1 MTHSAPKHRRPGSR
15 RPSRSSTRRTP
26 RGGARLLA
34 DVLPSGGRR
43 DRATLGALELD
54 WPGSRALLVRFAAA
68 LASAPDRSTRAALAA
83 GLTAALAA
91 YRAARLRGDRVAARF
106 AAFVQALEGGVGRPG
121 LVAGLLTPVQ
131 RTALAAPA
139 AGADG

>member
-1 MTHSAPKHRRPGSR
+1 
-15 RPSRSSTRRTP
+15 
-26 RGGARLLA
+26 
-34 DVLPSGGRR
+34 VLPSGGRR

-54 WPGSRALLVRFAAA
+54 WPGSRALLVRVAAA
-68 LASAPDRSTRAALAA
+68 LASARDGSTRAVLEH

-91 YRAARLRGDRVAARF
+91 YRAARHRGDRDAARF
-106 AAFVQALEGGVGRPG
+106 AAFVQGLEGGVGRPG

>member
-1 MTHSAPKHRRPGSR
+1 MTNSAPKHRRAGSR
-15 RPSRSSTRRTP
+15 RPSRSSKRRAP

-34 DVLPSGGRR
+34 DALPSGGRR

-54 WPGSRALLVRFAAA
+54 WPGSRALLVRVAAA
-68 LASAPDRSTRAALAA
+68 LASARDGSTRAVLEA
-83 GLTAALAA
+83 GLTVALAA
-91 YRAARLRGDRVAARF
+91 YRAARHRGDRDAARF
-106 AAFVQALEGGVGRPG
+106 AAFVQGLEDVVGRPG

-131 RTALAAPA
+131 RTALAVPA